1 MTGLLLPLLN
11 TLGPA
16 AVLLVM
22 AVVLAESGLL
32 LGFFLPGD
40 SLLFTTGLLVA
51 GGVIGVPLW
60 LVVVGVAA
68 AAIAGDQVGYLVGR
82 RYGPRLMSRPESRF
96 FKPAHLERAARFFE
110 RHGPR
115 AVVLARFVPV
125 VRTFTPVTAGSARM
139 SHARFAAYNAVGGVL
154 WTVTMLLAGHL
165 LGGVPIVKAHV
176 ELITLGV
183 VGLSLLPAAGAL
195 VLARLRRQPDAAQEP
210 AQEDVVLVGAR
221 PVESSHLG

>member
-11 TLGPA
+11 SLGPA

-22 AVVLAESGLL
+22 AVVFAESGLL

-51 GGVIGVPLW
+51 GGVIGVPIW

-68 AAIAGDQVGYLVGR
+68 AAVVGDQVGYLVGR

-139 SHARFAAYNAVGGVL
+139 DRARFVLYNAIGGVL

-165 LGGVPIVKAHV
+165 LGGVPIVRAHV
-176 ELITLGV
+176 ELIALGV
-183 VGLSLLPAAGAL
+183 VALSMLPAAGAV
-195 VLARLRRQPDAAQEP
+195 VLARLRRGADAGPDEAQD
-210 AQEDVVLVGAR
+210 DVVLAGAHR
-221 PVESSHLG
+221 AEPSRLG